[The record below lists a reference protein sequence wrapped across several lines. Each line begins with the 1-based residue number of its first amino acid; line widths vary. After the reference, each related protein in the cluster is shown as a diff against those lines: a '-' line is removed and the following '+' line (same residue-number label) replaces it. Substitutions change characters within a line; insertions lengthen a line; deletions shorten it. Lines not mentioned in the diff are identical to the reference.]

1 MNTILLV
8 DDELMNRVVASKI
21 LKKEGYSVIEASNG
35 LEAIQVLKMTKV
47 NLILMDLMMPVMDG
61 FEAIKAIK
69 NDATLKNTPIIV
81 ISALSDLEMVHKGL
95 EIGANEY
102 LTKPFNIIEFRLR
115 IGNLIQLGNLIHLQ
129 EEFNTQLQRQVE
141 IKTSDLNSA
150 LSEIQRNERD
160 ILNILAKLAEY
171 RDNET
176 SLHTLRVGKMGSLL
190 AQKLGLTEEQVE
202 LMLHAAPMH
211 DIGKVGIEDA
221 ILLKNGKLT
230 DEEFIFMKK
239 HTSIGHSILA
249 QKETPLLQLAST
261 IALTHHE
268 RYDGGGYPNGLKG
281 EAIPIEGAIV
291 AIVDV
296 YDALL
301 SRRPYKEPFSNSKA
315 LEIIA
320 QGRGNHF
327 NPYVYDTFIENI
339 TLIDAIRE
347 QYED

>member
-1 MNTILLV
+1 MNKILLV

-21 LKKEGYSVIEASNG
+21 LKKEGYEVIEATNG
-35 LEAIQVLKMTKV
+35 QEAIELLQSTKV
-47 NLILMDLMMPVMDG
+47 NLVLMDLMMPVMDG
-61 FEAIKAIK
+61 FEAIKIIK
-69 NDATLKNTPIIV
+69 SDEDMKKIPIIV
-81 ISALSDLEMVHKGL
+81 ISALSDLDMVHKGL
-95 EIGANEY
+95 ESGANEY

-115 IGNLIQLGNLIHLQ
+115 IANLIQLGNLIGLQ
-129 EEFNTQLQRQVE
+129 EEFNIQLQKQVE
-141 IKTSDLNSA
+141 LKTHDLNVA
-150 LSEIQRNERD
+150 LIEIQRNEKD

-176 SLHTLRVGKMGSLL
+176 SLHTLRVGKMASLL
-190 AQKLGLTEEQVE
+190 AQKLGQNQEQVE

-221 ILLKNGKLT
+221 ILLKNGKLS
-230 DEEFIFMKK
+230 DEEFVFMKK
-239 HTSIGHSILA
+239 HALIGHSILSH
-249 QKETPLLQLAST
+249 KKTPLLRLAST

-268 RYDGGGYPNGLKG
+268 KYDGSGYPNGLKG
-281 EAIPIEGAIV
+281 EDIPIEGAIV

-301 SRRPYKEPFSNSKA
+301 SKRPYKEPFNNQKA
-315 LEIIA
+315 VEIISE
-320 QGRGNHF
+320 GRGTHF
-327 NPYVYDTFIENI
+327 NPKVHDLFIENI